1 MDYADYV
8 TIDSSDAEEAYK
20 NASSFIEKIKEVI
33 NALIQQLNDSFFS
46 NRLDYHGYSYF
57 TKKPGEK
64 TCQGDQKIE
73 V

>member
-33 NALIQQLNDSFFS
+33 NALIRQLNDLFIS
-46 NRLDYHGYSYF
+46 NRVDCYGYSYF
-57 TKKPGEK
+57 TKKPGGK
-64 TCQGDQKIE
+64 TCQGNQKIE